1 MGLSQ
6 SSFPLHDSCMICFA
20 SIKLGVSIPSGS
32 KTEDRTLKIPLLVSV
47 RSFITGLEV
56 KVSFPIFL
64 ISPSV
69 LSDIKEFKSKLLTYF
84 DDISVF
90 SKLSNTNVEFE
101 INLFNPKPQ
110 EFSTEITSRTSLT

>member
-32 KTEDRTLKIPLLVSV
+32 KTEDRTLTIPLLVSV

-56 KVSFPIFL
+56 KVSFSIFL